1 MLLGKQPSQLV
12 SIIFLFV
19 LIQTF
24 VRAVDD
30 VEETTPLKR
39 IVGGGDA
46 PVDEYPWFAQ
56 ANWLNDEGLNIV
68 CGGSLVTP
76 EFVLTAAHCLGGS
89 PLQGG
94 WNIGA

>member
-1 MLLGKQPSQLV
+1 MKMHLGVFLLVFALAQKATHA
-12 SIIFLFV
+12 I
-19 LIQTF
+19 
-24 VRAVDD
+24 DD
-30 VEETTPLKR
+30 VEEIEPAKR

-56 ANWLNDEGLNIV
+56 ANWLNDEGYNIV

-89 PLQGG
+89 PLLGG
-94 WNIGA
+94 WNVGA